1 MWNILLKVT
10 LSCVGGPAGDIR
22 KYRAEVGSVWGA
34 VRGVKRSRMV
44 GIIHKKRGGL
54 EIPAAKPIF
63 IAVKAN
69 EPMKVNLDL
78 RHIRP
83 SLSTS
88 LLAVTL
94 ECSPSPHCSAPAI
107 FQGVD
112 WGEAQRD
119 RRCRRLFKMAVKGEG
134 NPAGCRVINIPH
146 RARHSTSA

>member
-78 RHIRP
+78 RHMRS

-88 LLAVTL
+88 LIAVNL
-94 ECSPSPHCSAPAI
+94 ECSPFPNCFAPA
-107 FQGVD
+107 FVQEVELC
-112 WGEAQRD
+112 EAQRD
-119 RRCRRLFKMAVKGEG
+119 RR
-134 NPAGCRVINIPH
+134 
-146 RARHSTSA
+146 